1 MNKSESKYFNTAV
14 RMDKAFLELLEKN
27 DFAFITVKEICKKAE
42 VNRSTFYLHYE
53 TIDDLLS
60 ESTDFV
66 IKQFVTHMNEDPGD
80 FIQKIETCPLEE
92 LYLITPSY
100 LTPYLNYIKEHQK
113 LFRTLIENAGIL
125 RMDMTYTKMYYH
137 IFSPILKRFGVPEQ
151 NQKYRIS
158 FYIHGMNA
166 IITEWLKTDC
176 KDSVEHISSVIQSCV
191 PKNLLP

>member
-1 MNKSESKYFNTAV
+1 VNKSESKYFNTAV

-113 LFRTLIENAGIL
+113 LFRTLIENAGTL

-158 FYIHGMNA
+158 FYIHGINA

>member
-113 LFRTLIENAGIL
+113 LFRTLIENAGTL

-158 FYIHGMNA
+158 FYIHGINA